1 MVNDVDAL
9 EDIDGVIVI
18 GVGDA
23 EDVDG
28 VDESVDDA
36 IAGLDTDYELAA

>member
-28 VDESVDDA
+28 VYESVDDA